1 MGTSLA
7 VQWLRIHLPMQ
18 GIQVRRLIPHTM
30 GHLSLPAATAD
41 LTTTEPGHSRAC
53 VPKREKLTQHKEDLA
68 RPKANK

>member
-1 MGTSLA
+1 MAKDPPSNAGDTGSA
-7 VQWLRIHLPMQ
+7 TDPTYH
-18 GIQVRRLIPHTM
+18 

-68 RPKANK
+68 WPKANK